1 MKISQPE
8 AMAIAAV
15 FANIINKAS
24 FQLSSDNMLVL
35 EALMRANPKLKELS
49 ISEIGDYL
57 SDMSEES
64 LKGLGNNVKGI
75 YHELVFVQKENSD
88 GDDIYARLFPDSNH
102 PGADVILNR
111 DGVDFSE
118 IQLKATDNIAYVQ
131 EHFVRYPDIPIVVT
145 SEVSESNPSIDS
157 SGVSNASLEVDVSD
171 ALDGIESHTM
181 SSQIGDTAEMSGIV
195 SAAINANRVLS
206 GEASPKKASMDTL
219 KDVGAAVSA
228 TAILDILFS

>member
-15 FANIINKAS
+15 FANLISKAS

-49 ISEIGDYL
+49 ISDIGDYL

-88 GDDIYARLFPDSNH
+88 GDDIYARLFPDTNH
-102 PGADVILNR
+102 PGADVILSH
-111 DGVDFSE
+111 DGVDISE

-145 SEVSESNPSIDS
+145 SEVSEFNPSIDS
-157 SGVSNASLEVDVSD
+157 SGVSNASLEVDISD
-171 ALDGIESHTM
+171 ALDGIESHTT
-181 SSQIGDTAEMSGIV
+181 SSQIGDAAEMSGIV